1 MWHAL
6 LIYSGYDIYTV
17 GIARNDVGREYAME
31 FTLEDFSLKDKV
43 ALITGGSRG
52 IGKAIA
58 VGMAKAGA
66 DVALASR
73 KLPDLEQVAQEIR
86 ALGRRAL
93 AVAAHVGRLEE
104 ISNLVTRVKEEF
116 GRIDILVNNA
126 ATNPTMDSALE
137 IQERA
142 WDAIMNLNLK
152 GLFFLSQA
160 VARLMKEQGGGTI
173 IHVSSVA
180 GITPDILPVY
190 SISKAG
196 VIMATKVMARE
207 WGKYNIRVNAIAP
220 GLVKTR
226 FSEALWSNPD
236 ILQGALAA
244 SPLRRIADPDDMVG
258 AAIFLASN
266 ASRHIT
272 GHVLVVDGGATI

>member
-1 MWHAL
+1 LWHAL

-31 FTLEDFSLKDKV
+31 FTPEDFSLKDKV